1 MWKPLYFGEE
11 TGMKG
16 KKINTDENFAGRLLQ
31 GKTGIF
37 FPALLMAL
45 LCFLPF
51 LVRDGGFFVYFG
63 DYNVQQ
69 IPFYMK
75 VHEAVRNGSFFW
87 DMKTDLGSSIYTSY
101 SFYLLGSPFFWLTVP
116 FPKEVVPYLMP
127 YLMMLKIALASLG
140 AYLYTGQFTEDKR
153 SACIGGLLYGF
164 CGYMLVSL
172 VFFHFGE
179 VVAFFPFYLLAA
191 DRLAEKKKYGYFAL
205 LTAVMAVT
213 NYFFFVGEVIFVT
226 VYIIVR
232 YVADAQYDKKE
243 KLHCVGRFAAEGVS
257 GTLMACFF
265 LLPSLLAVA
274 GNRRVSQ
281 TIFDRNL
288 FVYQDV
294 KTYFAILKSMILPP
308 DIISGGT
315 LFGTKEGQVASL
327 SLYLPLFAVSG
338 VIAYLIQKKG
348 WDFRKKLCAVCL
360 VFALVPALNSLFVA
374 GNAVYY
380 ARWFFMPLLIMASM
394 TASAVEDFDGKSFSM
409 GSVFYGVLLM
419 VFLLI
424 GVITRSAL
432 VEADGFFQIQ
442 NRSLY
447 ELELVAGIGSFV
459 ILAYLVWILKKDKKK
474 KYLNVFLAATVV
486 CCVGTGYL
494 HIHMGYTQVTD
505 HGRKSYKEQIFTEM
519 AKIRPQ
525 EDKFYRVETDQSNH
539 NAMMCQNVPS
549 VSCFLS
555 TVSGS
560 IMDFYDFAGITRDVA
575 SEIPYD
581 RPGIRSLLSVRFF
594 LQNEISSDD
603 YGFVNQDLLTGYEK
617 TGEENGYGIYEN
629 KNYLHMGTVFTS
641 CMKRSEYEKLSEK
654 QKDLVLVYTLVA
666 ENDVTEKIIEETG
679 ATELLAAQVPKIS
692 AKEFAAQCEQQNKS
706 AANRFTYD
714 DTYLT
719 FDYTDTDG
727 GIAFFSVPYS
737 SGFSA
742 CVDGKNTEIFKA
754 YGGLMAVCIPQGT
767 HTVTLTYR
775 EPGLLPGVIGSISG
789 IVLFALW
796 MVACGNRKKG

>member
-1 MWKPLYFGEE
+1 
-11 TGMKG
+11 MKG

-348 WDFRKKLCAVCL
+348 WDFRK
-360 VFALVPALNSLFVA
+360 N
-374 GNAVYY
+374 
-380 ARWFFMPLLIMASM
+380 
-394 TASAVEDFDGKSFSM
+394 
-409 GSVFYGVLLM
+409 
-419 VFLLI
+419 
-424 GVITRSAL
+424 
-432 VEADGFFQIQ
+432 
-442 NRSLY
+442 
-447 ELELVAGIGSFV
+447 
-459 ILAYLVWILKKDKKK
+459 
-474 KYLNVFLAATVV
+474 
-486 CCVGTGYL
+486 CV
-494 HIHMGYTQVTD
+494 
-505 HGRKSYKEQIFTEM
+505 
-519 AKIRPQ
+519 
-525 EDKFYRVETDQSNH
+525 
-539 NAMMCQNVPS
+539 
-549 VSCFLS
+549 
-555 TVSGS
+555 
-560 IMDFYDFAGITRDVA
+560 
-575 SEIPYD
+575 
-581 RPGIRSLLSVRFF
+581 LSVWFSHLFRHSIRF
-594 LQNEISSDD
+594 L
-603 YGFVNQDLLTGYEK
+603 
-617 TGEENGYGIYEN
+617 
-629 KNYLHMGTVFTS
+629 
-641 CMKRSEYEKLSEK
+641 
-654 QKDLVLVYTLVA
+654 
-666 ENDVTEKIIEETG
+666 
-679 ATELLAAQVPKIS
+679 
-692 AKEFAAQCEQQNKS
+692 
-706 AANRFTYD
+706 
-714 DTYLT
+714 
-719 FDYTDTDG
+719 
-727 GIAFFSVPYS
+727 
-737 SGFSA
+737 
-742 CVDGKNTEIFKA
+742 
-754 YGGLMAVCIPQGT
+754 
-767 HTVTLTYR
+767 
-775 EPGLLPGVIGSISG
+775 
-789 IVLFALW
+789 
-796 MVACGNRKKG
+796 